1 MKISTKGRYGLRAM
15 TDLASHMEGA
25 PVSLVSVAKRQNLS
39 LNYLEQVFGTLR
51 KAGIVKSLKG
61 PQGGYLLA
69 KEASEITVQEIL
81 EALEGKFSIV
91 DAGNDLSEMDAVER
105 AIQELVWN
113 QIDEKVNTFL
123 SECTLEQLANEYR
136 ERKSGEEMMYYI

>member
-15 TDLASHMEGA
+15 TDLTSHMEGA
-25 PVSLVSVAKRQNLS
+25 PVSLASVAKRQNLS

-91 DAGNDLSEMDAVER
+91 DAGNDLSKMDAVER

>member
-25 PVSLVSVAKRQNLS
+25 PVSLASVAKRQNLS

-91 DAGNDLSEMDAVER
+91 DAGNDLSQMDAVER